1 MALTQVVK
9 SYEIRAHRAEADN
22 IRNALKA
29 LYEKR
34 EDLKKRET
42 TLADAVNEMTG
53 DTDKETTDK
62 VLSEVADFE
71 KEVADLKTDI
81 DAQEAELQKHEAAIE
96 SLQAEIDALTPPE
109 KTEEPAP
116 TDTEPE
122 RSKPVKD
129 KRNDERMMNTMKV
142 RALGRM
148 TAHDRDTLVRSEP
161 VQEFLTRA
169 KQIITRAVNNASVTV
184 PLVLLPMVRE
194 EIENSSKL
202 LKYFNYSRVAGE
214 ARIPVMG
221 TIPEAVWT
229 EQCAKLNELDLSLYL
244 VEMNA
249 YKVAGFYGVC
259 RYLVEDSAEGILDE
273 LIFAIGRGIALAL
286 DKAFLFGTG
295 ERMPLGIATRLMQT
309 TNPGNMGQYARP
321 WVNLSDSNVISLT
334 ADQSKG
340 PKLVSGI
347 IAALGNAKRATGEGL
362 FFAMNTRTKMRI
374 MSELLNYNSN
384 GLLVTGVTNEM
395 PVLGGGI
402 EELDFMPDGL
412 IIGGYG
418 KMYAAVER
426 GEMRFETSDQVKWIE
441 EQTLVK
447 GAARFDGKPV
457 QPASFVMIGIDGVI
471 PEDAAESVNFAFD
484 DANDTPS

>member
-1 MALTQVVK
+1 MALMQVVK

-42 TLADAVNEMTG
+42 ILADAVNEMTG

-81 DAQEAELQKHEAAIE
+81 DAQEAELQKHESAIE

-116 TDTEPE
+116 TDTESE

-148 TAHDRDTLVRSEP
+148 TAHDRDTLVRSEA

-169 KQIITRAVNNASVTV
+169 KQIITRAVNNASVTI
-184 PLVLLPMVRE
+184 PTVLLPMVRE

-321 WVNLSDSNVISLT
+321 WVNLSDSNAISIS
-334 ADQSKG
+334 ADLGG
-340 PKLVSGI
+340 PKLVSAI
-347 IAALGNAKRATGEGL
+347 IDAFANAKRATGEGL
-362 FFAMNTRTKMRI
+362 FFAMNTRTKMWI
-374 MSELLNYNSN
+374 MAELLNYNSN

-457 QPASFVMIGIDGVI
+457 QPASFVMIGIDGVD
-471 PEDAAESVNFAFD
+471 PATAAGSVDFTYDN
-484 DANDTPS
+484 ANDTPS